1 MMQIDIDTVLRER
14 LPRHYRF
21 IPRCV
26 VGWLERLICQD
37 ELNAL
42 LRRNGELQGAD
53 FARAVIG
60 DLGVT
65 YSLAG
70 QMPDPSRRR
79 VVLVSNH
86 PLGGLD
92 GLVLASAVADIYGR
106 EPAAKFVVNDLL
118 NFVEPLRPIFLGVNK
133 HGAQSR
139 GSVSDID
146 TAFDSDMPIVMF
158 PAGLV
163 SRRGDDGTI
172 ADLRW
177 GKMSVVKAIS
187 SHRDV
192 IPVHFSGENSSFFYK
207 FARLRTRLGLK
218 FNIEMVRLPKE
229 VFLSRGSHFTLTFGA
244 PIPWESLRG
253 GRDAVGQAEKLRS
266 IVYEL
271 PRQK

>member
-1 MMQIDIDTVLRER
+1 MQIDIDTVLRER
-14 LPRHYRF
+14 MPRHYRF
-21 IPRCV
+21 IPRMAV
-26 VGWLERLICQD
+26 RWLERLICQ
-37 ELNAL
+37 EQLNDL
-42 LRRNGELQGAD
+42 LRRNGALQGAD
-53 FARAVIG
+53 FARAVLD

-65 YSLAG
+65 YSLEG
-70 QMPDPSRRR
+70 QVPDGAHRR

-92 GLVLASAVADIYGR
+92 GLVLASAAKDIYG
-106 EPAAKFVVNDLL
+106 EKSPAKFVVNDLL
-118 NFVEPLRPIFLGVNK
+118 NFVEPMRPIFLGVNK
-133 HGAQSR
+133 HGVQSR

-146 TAFDSDMPIVMF
+146 RAFDSDLPIIMF

-163 SRRGDDGTI
+163 SRRGDDGTV

-177 GKMSVVKAIS
+177 GKMSVIKAIS
-187 SHRDV
+187 SHRDI
-192 IPVHFSGENSSFFYK
+192 IPVHFSGENSPFFYK

-229 VFLSRGSHFTLTFGA
+229 VFLSRGSHYTLTFGA
-244 PIPWESLRG
+244 PVTWESLRG
-253 GRDAVGQAEKLRS
+253 GRDAVWQAEQLRS